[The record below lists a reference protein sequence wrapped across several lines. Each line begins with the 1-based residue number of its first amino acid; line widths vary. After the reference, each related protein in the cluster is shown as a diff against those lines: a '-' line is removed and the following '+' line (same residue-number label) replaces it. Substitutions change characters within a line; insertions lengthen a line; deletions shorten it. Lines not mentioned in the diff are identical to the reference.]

1 MSKQELGI
9 TEPQLNFLRKFIEEV
24 GNFGITK
31 MWNSLKNK
39 NPLKITKK
47 QLTDYLKAQEF
58 RQLTAQPTK
67 QDKKFSRIE
76 SSCVGCVLQGD
87 LIDMSKYSRINK
99 NFNWIFTIIDVYS
112 RYGWAIPM
120 KTKEPKN
127 SAEAFNKVL
136 SQFTTKGIKI
146 QNFTSDNGNEFKGE
160 FSTLLEKQDIKHYTH
175 EPLRKIERKLLLQW
189 NSIWNEVSTAISQ
202 E

>member
-1 MSKQELGI
+1 
-9 TEPQLNFLRKFIEEV
+9 
-24 GNFGITK
+24 
-31 MWNSLKNK
+31 MWNSLKTS

-47 QLTDYLKAQEF
+47 QLAEYLKAQEF
-58 RQLTAQPTK
+58 RQLTAKPTR

-76 SSCVGCVLQGD
+76 SSCIGCVLQGD

-136 SQFTTKGIKI
+136 SQFSTKGLKI
-146 QNFTSDNGNEFKGE
+146 QNFTSDNGNELKVN
-160 FSTLLEKQDIKHYTH
+160 LLTY
-175 EPLRKIERKLLLQW
+175 
-189 NSIWNEVSTAISQ
+189 
-202 E
+202 